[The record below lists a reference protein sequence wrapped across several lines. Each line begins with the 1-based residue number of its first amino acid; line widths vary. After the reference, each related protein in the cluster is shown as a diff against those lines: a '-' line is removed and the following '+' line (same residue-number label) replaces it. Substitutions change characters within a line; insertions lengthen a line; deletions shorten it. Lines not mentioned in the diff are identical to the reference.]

1 MVFTNCFPSMI
12 IALCSYIWEKN
23 IDQDIG
29 QSLKSK
35 QFSVIRSK
43 VLSMCNNL
51 TLFFL
56 STCCFKTYVI
66 GWKSIHCGYSELE
79 SPLSKLGMHHVYLAY
94 SSFQLQKLQVMLKSF
109 EHVIFYGTYGSRT
122 EVAENLKL

>member
-1 MVFTNCFPSMI
+1 MI

-29 QSLKSK
+29 QTLKSK

-51 TLFFL
+51 TLFF
-56 STCCFKTYVI
+56 FKHMLFQDLCHRLEI
-66 GWKSIHCGYSELE
+66 QCGDSGLE

-94 SSFQLQKLQVMLKSF
+94 SGFQLQKLQVMLKSF